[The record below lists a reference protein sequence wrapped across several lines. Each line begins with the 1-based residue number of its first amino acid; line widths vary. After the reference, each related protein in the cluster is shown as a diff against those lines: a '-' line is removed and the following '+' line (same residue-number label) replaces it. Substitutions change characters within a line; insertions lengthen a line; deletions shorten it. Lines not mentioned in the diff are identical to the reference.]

1 MDHVPT
7 PVRVVAW
14 KKGLETSEPDFQG
27 IVWLSPS
34 GLALQ
39 FDVGWTYRVVGTLL
53 EIDLMNWS
61 SVRVW
66 T

>member
-1 MDHVPT
+1 MPT

-27 IVWLSPS
+27 IVLLSS
-34 GLALQ
+34 SELVLD
-39 FDVGWTYRVVGTLL
+39 FDVVWTYRVVGTLL

-61 SVRVW
+61 LVQVLR
-66 T
+66 